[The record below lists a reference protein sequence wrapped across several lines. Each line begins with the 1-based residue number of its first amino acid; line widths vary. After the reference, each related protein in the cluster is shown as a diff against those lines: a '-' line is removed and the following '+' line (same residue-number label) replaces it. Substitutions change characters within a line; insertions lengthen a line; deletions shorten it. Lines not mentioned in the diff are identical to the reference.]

1 MTHFIAFDLE
11 TYKQN
16 EAIPYCVV
24 FYRLSILAGKYNCDF
39 TPQEIEKS
47 EKDTLVIDDENFIT
61 KMIDYLLKKTRE
73 EGKLGN
79 KVIEHNLEHNAHIGC
94 GFDTWIVSNSLSCE
108 RSIVNMKKHARGVI
122 SINVFNG
129 YIQNS

>member
-1 MTHFIAFDLE
+1 MKLFHIVLF
-11 TYKQN
+11 
-16 EAIPYCVV
+16 

-39 TPQEIEKS
+39 TPQEIEKC
-47 EKDTLVIDDENFIT
+47 EKDTLVIDDEKFIT
-61 KMIDYLLKKTRE
+61 EMIDYLLKVKGE

-79 KVIEHNLEHNAHIGC
+79 KVVEYNLELNAHNGC
-94 GFDTWIVSNSLSCE
+94 GFDTWIVSNNFLCE